1 MNLLEQQKN
10 PALEFDASKS
20 VANTFDL
27 GKAAGPMQG
36 ASSINVSDSMLA
48 SKQLDS
54 ILAKDNPLFAKARAR
69 ASAVAASR
77 GLLNSSIGVEAGE
90 SAMIDAALPLAQQ
103 DANTNYNAA
112 QFNAGAA
119 NDFARDANNFG
130 RQGAMAKFGQLAGL
144 ESDGRRMAFDS
155 FENQSNR
162 SFQANQNLLER
173 EFRSGESALDRNLQ
187 RTLQTD
193 DQTFKAGQSA
203 LDRQQQAT
211 LQANSQ
217 EWQAAQNKLSQQ
229 FQLDFERFKLP
240 MNMMAGFQDRM
251 QSFVSQV
258 MSDPNMDAAAKD
270 QAIKNYYAYSNQTMG
285 WMAQFFNTSMPNLT
299 GGQSFGPGGTSA
311 QTPGGVQQGGA
322 GVGPGADIGVPPVF
336 QAQPAVVG
344 NSGAGNP
351 NVSPNVGTPDFNGMT
366 AREIYS
372 SGNAELIR
380 RYEESL
386 R

>member
-54 ILAKDNPLFAKARAR
+54 ILAKDNPLFEKARAR
-69 ASAVAASR
+69 ASAAAASR

-103 DANTNYNAA
+103 DASTNYNAA

-155 FENQSNR
+155 FERGADR
-162 SFQANQNLLER
+162 SFQSGENLLER
-173 EFRSGESALDRNLQ
+173 QFRTNERESTQ
-187 RTLQTD
+187 Q
-193 DQTFKAGQSA
+193 FEAGQRG
-203 LDRQQQAT
+203 LDRQQQSA

-217 EWQAAQNKLSQQ
+217 EWQAAQNKLAQQ

-285 WMAQFFNTSMPNLT
+285 WMAQFFNTTMPNLT
-299 GGQSFGPGGTSA
+299 GGQSFGPGGTSV

-344 NSGAGNP
+344 GSGAGNP
-351 NVSPNVGTPDFNGMT
+351 NASPNVGTPDFSGLNP
-366 AREIYS
+366 RQIYE